1 MKESIM
7 SDFSL
12 VGAFDD
18 IVRSTS
24 VLAEGI
30 EGGLWSDSLFLSS
43 SFRLDLVV
51 RKQTHSDLQL
61 ESLIALSYIH
71 SFWHSF

>member
-7 SDFSL
+7 SVSSL

-30 EGGLWSDSLFLSS
+30 EGGLWPDSLDSLPFLLL
-43 SFRLDLVV
+43 FLDL
-51 RKQTHSDLQL
+51 L
-61 ESLIALSYIH
+61 
-71 SFWHSF
+71 

>member
-7 SDFSL
+7 SVSSL

-30 EGGLWSDSLFLSS
+30 EGGLWPDSLDSLQFLLL
-43 SFRLDLVV
+43 FLDLLWSKHVHLA
-51 RKQTHSDLQL
+51 K
-61 ESLIALSYIH
+61 
-71 SFWHSF
+71 